1 MPTSPPKAVPHPPII
16 HHAAALLAGYST
28 LLCDVWGVVHNGL
41 KPYDSAC
48 DALVRFRKQGGT
60 VVLITNAPVP
70 EDRVAAMLDERRVPP
85 SSWDAIVSSGDIA
98 LAEVGRRGF
107 RDLLQIGPADRDIAL
122 FRRLPRPSVPVEAA
136 EAIICTGLVD
146 DRNETAESYRPM
158 LEKALQ
164 RRLPFICANP
174 DLVVDVGGTLYLC
187 AGAIA
192 DLYEHMGG
200 EVYWCGKPHA
210 STYETARSVAE
221 RLRGKAIGKRDML
234 AIGDSLRT
242 DITGAARAGIDA
254 LFIASGIHRD
264 ELMGDGLLHGG
275 RIAEL
280 FLPGSPE
287 AVAAMPVLAW

>member
-1 MPTSPPKAVPHPPII
+1 MQRPLTSPAPHPPII
-16 HHAAALLAGYST
+16 DHAAALLARYT
-28 LLCDVWGVVHNGL
+28 TVLCDVWGVVHNGVTA
-41 KPYDSAC
+41 YESAC
-48 DALVRFRKQGGT
+48 DALTRFRRQGGS

-70 EDRVAAMLDERRVPP
+70 EDRVAAMLDERRVPR
-85 SSWDAIVSSGDIA
+85 SSWDAIVSSGDMA
-98 LAEVGRRGF
+98 LAEVGRRGL
-107 RDLLQIGPADRDIAL
+107 RELHQIGPADRDIAL
-122 FRRLPRPSVPVEAA
+122 FRRLPRPSVPIAAA

-146 DRNETAESYRPM
+146 DRNETADSYRPL
-158 LEKALQ
+158 LEQALA

-192 DLYEHMGG
+192 DLYEQMGG
-200 EVYWCGKPHA
+200 EVYWCGKPHVT
-210 STYETARSVAE
+210 TYDTARAVSE
-221 RLRGKAIGKRDML
+221 RLRGHSIAKSDML

-242 DITGAARAGIDA
+242 DMTGAERAAIDA

-280 FLPGSPE
+280 FPSGSPP
-287 AVAAMPVLAW
+287 AVAAMSVLAW

>member
-1 MPTSPPKAVPHPPII
+1 MQRQLPQNAPHPPII
-16 HHAAALLAGYST
+16 TGAAAILGLYST
-28 LLCDVWGVVHNGL
+28 VLCDVWGVVHNGIS
-41 KPYDSAC
+41 PYDSAC
-48 DALVRFRKQGGT
+48 DALIRFRSQGGT

-70 EDRVAAMLDERRVPP
+70 EDRVAAMLDERRVPREA
-85 SSWDAIVSSGDIA
+85 WDAIVSSGDIA
-98 LAEVGRRGF
+98 LREVQRRGF
-107 RDLLQIGPADRDIAL
+107 TRLVQIGPADRDIAL
-122 FRRLPRPSVPVEAA
+122 FRRLPGPSVGVEAA

-146 DRNETAESYRPM
+146 DRNETAESYRP
-158 LEKALQ
+158 LLNEALA

-210 STYETARSVAE
+210 STYDTAIATAEGLKGAPVVRSDV
-221 RLRGKAIGKRDML
+221 L

-242 DITGAARAGIDA
+242 DLTGAERAGIDA

-264 ELMGDGLLHGG
+264 ELMGDGLLHSG
-275 RIAEL
+275 RMADL
-280 FLPGSPE
+280 FPPGCPP

>member
-1 MPTSPPKAVPHPPII
+1 MQRQVPPTAPHPPIVD
-16 HHAAALLAGYST
+16 HAGPLLARYST
-28 LLCDVWGVVHNGL
+28 VLCDVWGVVHNGL
-41 KPYDSAC
+41 RPYDSAC
-48 DALVRFRKQGGT
+48 DALVRFRDGGGT

-70 EDRVAAMLDERRVPP
+70 EDRVAAMLDERRVPRA
-85 SSWDAIVSSGDIA
+85 SWDAIVSSGDIA
-98 LAEVGRRGF
+98 LAEVARRGM

-146 DRNETAESYRPM
+146 DRNETAESYRP
-158 LEKALQ
+158 LLAKALA
-164 RRLPFICANP
+164 RKLPFICANP

-210 STYETARSVAE
+210 STYATARAVAE
-221 RLRGKAIGKRDML
+221 RLRGGPVAASDML

-242 DITGAARAGIDA
+242 DITGAERAGIDA

-280 FLPGSPE
+280 FPPGSPT

>member
-1 MPTSPPKAVPHPPII
+1 MQRPFTSPAPHPPII
-16 HHAAALLAGYST
+16 DHAANLLARYT
-28 LLCDVWGVVHNGL
+28 TILCDVWGVVHNGVTA
-41 KPYDSAC
+41 YESAC
-48 DALVRFRKQGGT
+48 DALIRFRRQGGT

-70 EDRVAAMLDERRVPP
+70 EDRVAAMLDERRVPRA
-85 SSWDAIVSSGDIA
+85 SWDAIVSSGDMA
-98 LAEVGRRGF
+98 LAEVGRRGL
-107 RDLLQIGPADRDIAL
+107 RDLNQIGPADRDIAL
-122 FRRLPRPSVPVEAA
+122 FRRLPRPSVPIEAA

-146 DRNETAESYRPM
+146 DRNETAQSYRPL
-158 LEKALQ
+158 LEKALVRQ
-164 RRLPFICANP
+164 LPFICANP

-200 EVYWCGKPHA
+200 EVYWCGKPHVA
-210 STYETARSVAE
+210 TYDTARSVSE
-221 RLRGKAIGKRDML
+221 RLRGGNICKTEML

-242 DITGAARAGIDA
+242 DLTGAERAGIDA

-280 FLPGSPE
+280 FPPGSPA

>member
-1 MPTSPPKAVPHPPII
+1 MQRPYAADAPHPPII
-16 HHAAALLAGYST
+16 AGAGELMTRYT
-28 LLCDVWGVVHNGL
+28 TILCDVWGVVHNGVR
-41 KPYDSAC
+41 PYDSAC
-48 DALVRFRKQGGT
+48 DALVRFREGGGT

-70 EDRVAAMLDERRVPP
+70 DDRVAAMLDDRRVPRA
-85 SSWDAIVSSGDIA
+85 SWDAIVSSGDIA
-98 LAEVGRRGF
+98 LAEVARRGLE
-107 RDLLQIGPADRDIAL
+107 RLVQIGPRDRDIAL
-122 FRRLPRPSVPVEAA
+122 FRKLPRASVPIEDA

-146 DRNETAESYRPM
+146 DRNETAESYRPL
-158 LEKALQ
+158 LEQALA

-210 STYETARSVAE
+210 STYDTARRVAE
-221 RLRGKAIGKRDML
+221 GLRGGPVAAREML

-242 DITGAARAGIDA
+242 DLKGAERAGIDA

-275 RIAEL
+275 RMADL
-280 FLPGSPE
+280 FPPGSPP
-287 AVAAMPVLAW
+287 AIAAMPVLAW

>member
-1 MPTSPPKAVPHPPII
+1 MQRPFADDAPHPPII
-16 HHAAALLAGYST
+16 SGAGELMLRYRAV
-28 LLCDVWGVVHNGL
+28 LCDVWGVVHNGVR
-41 KPYDSAC
+41 PYESAC
-48 DALVRFRKQGGT
+48 DALLRFREHGGT

-70 EDRVAAMLDERRVPP
+70 EDRVAAMLRERRVPRE
-85 SSWDAIVSSGDIA
+85 SWDAIVSSGAMA
-98 LAEVGRRGF
+98 LAEVARRGLT
-107 RDLLQIGPADRDIAL
+107 RLVQIGPRDRDIAL
-122 FRRLPRPSVPVEAA
+122 FRELPRPSVSIEEA
-136 EAIICTGLVD
+136 EALMCTGLED
-146 DRNETAESYRPM
+146 DRNETAETYRPL
-158 LEKALQ
+158 LERALA
-164 RRLPFICANP
+164 RKLPFICANP

-210 STYETARSVAE
+210 RTYDTARHVAE
-221 RLRGKAIGKRDML
+221 TLRGAPIAKGEML

-242 DITGAARAGIDA
+242 DLKGAERAGIDA

-280 FLPGSPE
+280 FPPGSPP
-287 AVAAMPVLAW
+287 AIAAMPVLAW